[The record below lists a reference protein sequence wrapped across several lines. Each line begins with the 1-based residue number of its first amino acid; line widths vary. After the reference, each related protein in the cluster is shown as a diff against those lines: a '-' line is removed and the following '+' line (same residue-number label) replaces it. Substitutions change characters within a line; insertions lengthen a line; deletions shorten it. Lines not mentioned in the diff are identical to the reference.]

1 MTEYYVADSFK
12 GYELIGDPYRNKAG
26 KMATKA
32 KCKCDRCVNG
42 VYVSRIENGAP
53 VPHPAYGG
61 VCLACGGLGYITKEI
76 RLYTKAEYDAMQR
89 AKDKAAQKREEKM
102 IAGADQKRKDWLEAN
117 GFDAEGY
124 TYILIG
130 INSYAVKD
138 QLKAEGWK
146 YNSFLRWHTSE
157 IEGSEYADNVERVHW
172 SEFYSTTAWG
182 DMHPLPD
189 AQKKADAMIKG
200 NEEEEETPSEWI
212 GEVGDRLKELPVTL
226 VGVYGF
232 NGRYGYSQVVKFK
245 DENGN
250 ILTWFT
256 AVNITVEV
264 GSTCKLSGTI
274 KKHDQ
279 YKDQKTTIVTRCRL
293 S

>member
-1 MTEYYVADSFK
+1 MSEYYVAPTYSN
-12 GYELIGDPYRNKAG
+12 YELIGDPYRNKAG

-42 VYVSRIENGAP
+42 VYVSRIENGVP

-102 IAGADQKRKDWLEAN
+102 IAGADQKRKNWLEAN

-124 TYILIG
+124 TYILVG

-146 YNSFLRWHTSE
+146 YSSFLRWHTSE

-182 DMHPLPD
+182 DMNPLPD
-189 AQKKADAMIKG
+189 AQKKVDILINGEK
-200 NEEEEETPSEWI
+200 EPSTSEWI
-212 GEVGDRLKELPVTL
+212 GEVGDKIKELPVIL
-226 VGVYGF
+226 KGVYGF
-232 NGRYGYSQVVKFK
+232 QGRYGYSQVVKFE

-250 ILTWFT
+250 ALTWFT
-256 AVNITVEV
+256 AVNIPVEV
-264 GSTCKLSGTI
+264 GSKCKLSGTI

-279 YKDQKTTIVTRCRL
+279 YKDEKTTLITRCRI

>member
-42 VYVSRIENGAP
+42 VYISRIENGAP

-102 IAGADQKRKDWLEAN
+102 IAGADQKRKNWLEAN

-124 TYILIG
+124 TYILVG
-130 INSYAVKD
+130 INSHAVKD

-146 YNSFLRWHTSE
+146 YSSFLRWHTSE

-279 YKDQKTTIVTRCRL
+279 YKDHF
-293 S
+293 

>member
-1 MTEYYVADSFK
+1 MADYYVAPTYSN
-12 GYELIGDPYRNKAG
+12 YELIGEPFRNKAG
-26 KMATKA
+26 KLATKA

-53 VPHPAYGG
+53 VPHPAYNG
-61 VCLACGGLGYITKEI
+61 VCLACGGVGYITKEI
-76 RLYTKAEYDAMQR
+76 RLYTKAEYDALQR
-89 AKDKAAQKREEKM
+89 TKERNAQKKEESM
-102 IAGADQKRKDWLEAN
+102 LAGAEKKRNTWLKTN
-117 GFDAEGY
+117 GFDVEGY
-124 TYILIG
+124 TYILVG
-130 INSYAVKD
+130 LDSYAIKD
-138 QLKAEGWK
+138 ELKEAGWK
-146 YNSFLRWHTSE
+146 YNSFIRWHNAEAGDYTE
-157 IEGSEYADNVERVHW
+157 NAVKVHW
-172 SEFYSTTAWG
+172 SDFYSTTAWG

-200 NEEEEETPSEWI
+200 DEEEEVPSEWI

-232 NGRYGYSQVVKFK
+232 NGRYGYSQIIKFK

-264 GSTCKLSGTI
+264 GAKCLLSGTI

-279 YKDQKTTIVTRCRL
+279 YKDQKTTIVTRCKL

>member
-1 MTEYYVADSFK
+1 MTDYYVADSYK
-12 GYELIGDPYRNKAG
+12 NYELIGEPFRNKAG
-26 KMATKA
+26 KLATKA
-32 KCKCDRCVNG
+32 RCKCDRCVKG

-53 VPHPAYGG
+53 VPHPAYNG
-61 VCLACGGLGYITKEI
+61 VCLACGGVGYITKEI
-76 RLYTKAEYDAMQR
+76 RLYTKAEYDALQR
-89 AKDKAAQKREEKM
+89 TKERNAQKKEESM
-102 IAGADQKRKDWLEAN
+102 LAGAEKKRNTWLETN
-117 GFDAEGY
+117 GFDPEGY
-124 TYILIG
+124 TYILVG
-130 INSYAVKD
+130 LDSYAIKD
-138 QLKAEGWK
+138 ELKEAGWK
-146 YNSFLRWHTSE
+146 YNSFIRWHNAE
-157 IEGSEYADNVERVHW
+157 AGDYAENAVRVHW

-200 NEEEEETPSEWI
+200 DEEEEVPSEWI
-212 GEVGDRLKELPVTL
+212 GEVGDKLKELPVTL

-264 GSTCKLSGTI
+264 GSACKLSGTI
-274 KKHDQ
+274 KKLDE
-279 YKDQKTTIVTRCRL
+279 YKNQKCTILTRCKIKEK
-293 S
+293 

>member
-1 MTEYYVADSFK
+1 MTDYYVADSFK
-12 GYELIGDPYRNKAG
+12 NFELIGEPFRNKAG
-26 KMATKA
+26 KLATKA
-32 KCKCDRCVNG
+32 RCKCDRCVNG
-42 VYVSRIENGAP
+42 VYVSRIENGVP
-53 VPHPAYGG
+53 VPHPAYNG
-61 VCLACGGLGYITKEI
+61 VCLACGGVGYITKEI
-76 RLYTKAEYDAMQR
+76 RLYTKAEYDALQR
-89 AKDKAAQKREEKM
+89 TKERNAQKKEESM
-102 IAGADQKRKDWLEAN
+102 LAGAEKKRNTWLEAN

-124 TYILIG
+124 TYILVG
-130 INSYAVKD
+130 LDSYAIKD
-138 QLKAEGWK
+138 ELKEAGWK
-146 YNSFLRWHTSE
+146 YNSFIRWHNAE
-157 IEGSEYADNVERVHW
+157 AGQYAENAVKVHW

-189 AQKKADAMIKG
+189 AQKKADIMIKG
-200 NEEEEETPSEWI
+200 EEEKEEVPSEWI
-212 GEVGDRLKELPVTL
+212 GEVGDKLKELPVTL

-264 GSTCKLSGTI
+264 GSACKLSGTI
-274 KKHDQ
+274 KKYDI
-279 YKDQKTTIVTRCRL
+279 YKDQHVTIVTRCKI